1 MEKPVFS
8 PNYDFF
14 IDKVRRNGGFEMRTF
29 HFHKKYEIYFQ
40 ADGIRRYYINDS
52 AYLVN
57 AGSVVLIDHDSIHK
71 TGSVNNAPY
80 TRFVVNFS
88 PAFLDSVQSIVPK
101 IDLLLCFKTGVT
113 VIPLNPKKM
122 RFIETVLNELWDGY
136 QTQSEEGTALCRLQL
151 SALLMHLANYANENL
166 LLEEKSS
173 KITNPTIEKIQEYI
187 STNYKTDLSLIQI
200 SEQFY
205 ISPNYLSRLF
215 KKTTNLTLIEYI
227 NSVRLMAAKN
237 LLDTTQ
243 KNLEKIAAETG
254 FSSGAHF
261 SRVFKESTG
270 FSPLHYRKHYKTNI

>member
-14 IDKVRRNGGFEMRTF
+14 IDKVRREGGYDMRTF

-40 ADGIRRYYINDS
+40 AEGTRRYYINDS

-71 TGSVNNAPY
+71 TGSVNNQPH
-80 TRFVVNFS
+80 TRYVVNFS
-88 PAFLDSVQSIVPK
+88 PDFLQSIQSTMPL
-101 IDLLLCFKTGVT
+101 IDLLACFKKNVA
-113 VIPLNPKKM
+113 VIALNSKKM
-122 RFIETVLNELWDGY
+122 RCIETILSELWDAY
-136 QTQSEEGTALCRLQL
+136 QTQSEAAAALSRLQL
-151 SALLMHLANYANENL
+151 ASLLINLDEYAKEAVL
-166 LLEEKSS
+166 LKEKDG

-187 STNYKTDLSLIQI
+187 SSNYKKDLSLIPI
-200 SEQFY
+200 SERFF

-227 NSVRLMAAKN
+227 NSVRIMAAKS

-243 KNLEKIAAETG
+243 YNVEKIAAETG

-270 FSPLHYRKHYKTNI
+270 FSPLHYRKHYKA